1 MTPPPATKRTSA
13 HKPKSEPSEVSPG
26 IFVGG
31 LQDAAGFVGTRF
43 CVLDERPAEL
53 DDLPGT
59 THVPVYD
66 GASDSPVRENLDRL
80 ASLVKAAH
88 DRKEPVLLFCGHG
101 VRRSPLAVAWYLHRT
116 QSISL
121 DEAYARVAAERPG
134 IQHVKEWASGWR
146 TLDPPDGRGLRPGTS
161 RR

>member
-1 MTPPPATKRTSA
+1 MTPSHSTNRTAARKPSSNPA
-13 HKPKSEPSEVSPG
+13 EVSPG

-31 LQDAAGFVGTRF
+31 FKDAAGFVGARF
-43 CVLDERPAEL
+43 CVLDERPEEL
-53 DDLPGT
+53 DELPGT

-66 GASDSPVRENLDRL
+66 EASDSPRRENLDRL

-101 VRRSPLAVAWYLHRT
+101 VRRSPLAAAWYLHRT
-116 QSISL
+116 ESLSL
-121 DEAYARVAAERPG
+121 DEAYERLAAARPG
-134 IQHVKEWASGWR
+134 VQHVREWTSGWR
-146 TLDPPDGRGLRPGTS
+146 ILDEPDGRGLRPTRS